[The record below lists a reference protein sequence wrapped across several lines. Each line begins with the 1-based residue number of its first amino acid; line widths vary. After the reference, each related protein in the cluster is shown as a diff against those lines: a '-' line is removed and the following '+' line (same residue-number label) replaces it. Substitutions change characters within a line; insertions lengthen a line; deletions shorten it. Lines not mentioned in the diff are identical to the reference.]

1 MKIHDFDQGTRYS
14 FLAPDSCA
22 DEEEEEEEG
31 SDQKN
36 KLVLVIIFIAIAIS
50 HRCHNLDDGW

>member
-1 MKIHDFDQGTRYS
+1 MKSYKIHDYDQGTRYS

-22 DEEEEEEEG
+22 EEEEEAKEEGEG

-36 KLVLVIIFIAIAIS
+36 KLVLVIIATV
-50 HRCHNLDDGW
+50 LMMVDY